1 MPKFDATINGISLA
15 SYGVEPN
22 MATVPQ
28 PDAKTYQAEIPGR
41 DGLLDYTD
49 AYGVV
54 RYENRT
60 VTVEAYEIGDITA
73 RMEHRRAICSDM
85 HGKTCTLALTTL
97 PGYTF
102 TGRCSVEYDEDGS
115 ETAYKL
121 SFDCQPYMSAGERT
135 FYANCAGGVD
145 LVFMSGDKPVKPR
158 IEVPRRSIIVFNG
171 QQYEVEAGTWTFDGI
186 LFKRGRN
193 EVYINTYTEPGTTTW
208 GDLES
213 MTWEQIG
220 WHHKTA
226 DASGA
231 LVNVTDALQARPNK
245 LGVDGKAVQVVTTG
259 KNLCPVKSGTSYGV
273 TATVNA
279 DGSMTLNG
287 TATMSGY
294 ITLDGG
300 FYKDKV
306 PIAGSLLQVGKKYCV
321 SGGIASNVDVVFVTY
336 SETGYVTSIFNS
348 GTVPANDLYYG
359 MFLYIYTGV
368 EFTNTV
374 IYPQIEQAEVATA
387 WEPYTGGKP
396 SPNPEYPQ
404 EVDVVDSPV
413 SVQVVGKNLL
423 RYPYNG
429 LPRQEAGLSVTANAD
444 GSVTVIGTPTR
455 LVGIYLPGLWSA
467 GATLKPGT
475 YTFSAK
481 GKESNTRLYVSTKPI
496 GAADGAATVIAN
508 TLLDAVTFTISE
520 EVAYTAQMNVDPGS
534 AVNFTFY
541 PQIEV
546 GATATP
552 YEPYTSTQQTIT
564 LPPNHNYLASL
575 PDGTRDELVLRS
587 DGVAVLTKRV
597 GKRVFNGTI
606 GEELQ
611 SINSAGIANVWI
623 KNLGE
628 ISSNTDSAASR
639 CSALALQTTGIAATT
654 TEGYALATVGEIY
667 LRLKTSRVGSTL
679 GEIKAWLSN
688 NPIVVFFKPSVAIVR
703 YSADNGT
710 TWSTTDPNA
719 GNSAIQLHK
728 GTNNV
733 WCTDALSPNVTL
745 NYDTQE
751 RTRKQRISELYWLGN
766 EPKKRLTWGQL
777 ATHTWKEIGSKS
789 IQEWYFSG
797 TAEVVE
803 NAYINYEIGEL

>member
-54 RYENRT
+54 RYENRK
-60 VTVEAYEIGDITA
+60 VTIEAYEIGDITA

-193 EVYINTYTEPGTTTW
+193 EVYINTYTDPGTTTW

-220 WHHKTA
+220 WHHRQS

-245 LGVDGKAVQVVTTG
+245 LVVDGKAVQGVTTG
-259 KNLCPVKSGTSYGV
+259 KNLLAVRLPSKYNAGITYIKNSDGSITLSGTATSDVYFRIDQADGSGSNLANYSGTYTLSGGGTEISIRLV
-273 TATVNA
+273 RASDMANIINVRSATPITKTFTEVNCFFAIAVLNGTTVNA
-279 DGSMTLNG
+279 
-287 TATMSGY
+287 
-294 ITLDGG
+294 
-300 FYKDKV
+300 
-306 PIAGSLLQVGKKYCV
+306 
-321 SGGIASNVDVVFVTY
+321 TY
-336 SETGYVTSIFNS
+336 
-348 GTVPANDLYYG
+348 
-359 MFLYIYTGV
+359 
-368 EFTNTV
+368 
-374 IYPQIEQAEVATA
+374 YPQLELGSIATSY
-387 WEPYTGGKP
+387 EPYTGGKP

-404 EVDVVDSPV
+404 DVDVVDSPV
-413 SVQVVGKNLL
+413 SVQATGKNLL

-429 LPRQEAGLSVTANAD
+429 LPKQEAGLSVTANAD
-444 GSVTVIGTPTR
+444 GSVTVIGTATR

-481 GKESNTRLYVSTKPI
+481 GKVSNAPIYVSTKPI
-496 GAADGAATVIAN
+496 GAANSAATVIAN

-520 EVAYTAQMNVDPGS
+520 EVAYTAQLNVAPGS
-534 AVNFTFY
+534 AVDFTFY

-546 GATATP
+546 GTTATT
-552 YEPYTSTQQTIT
+552 YEPYNGQTISIT
-564 LPPNHNYLASL
+564 LPSDHNYLASL

-587 DGVAVLTKRV
+587 DGVAVLVERV
-597 GKRVFNGTI
+597 GKRVFNGSEAWSLLSGVAYGFRLCDTTLSGDYRQLICDRYTVREFAATSETQGVTASPQHAPNLFCFRDTTI
-606 GEELQ
+606 AQTVEAWKAKL
-611 SINSAGIANVWI
+611 
-623 KNLGE
+623 
-628 ISSNTDSAASR
+628 AASNVMVY
-639 CSALALQTTGIAATT
+639 
-654 TEGYALATVGEIY
+654 YALATA
-667 LRLKTSRVGSTL
+667 T
-679 GEIKAWLSN
+679 
-688 NPIVVFFKPSVAIVR
+688 VR

-710 TWSTTDPNA
+710 TWSTIDPAA
-719 GNSAIQLHK
+719 GNSAIQLYK

-751 RTRKQRISELYWLGN
+751 RTRKQRVSDLYWRN
-766 EPKKRLTWGQL
+766 NQPQRRLTWGQL
-777 ATHTWKEIGSKS
+777 ATHTWGEIGSKS
-789 IQEWYFSG
+789 VQEWYYSG
-797 TAEVVE
+797 TAYVVE
-803 NAYINYEIGEL
+803 NAYINYEIGDL

>member
-54 RYENRT
+54 RYENRK
-60 VTVEAYEIGDITA
+60 VTIEAYEIGDITA

-193 EVYINTYTEPGTTTW
+193 EVYINTYTDPGTTTW

-220 WHHKTA
+220 WHHRQS

-245 LGVDGKAVQVVTTG
+245 LVVDGKAVQGVTTG
-259 KNLCPVKSGTSYGV
+259 KNLLAVRLPSKYNAGITYIKNSDGSITLSGTATSDVYFRIDQADGSGSNLANYSGTYTLSGGGTEISIRLV
-273 TATVNA
+273 RASDMANIINVRSATPITKTFTEVNCFFAIAVLNGTTVNA
-279 DGSMTLNG
+279 
-287 TATMSGY
+287 
-294 ITLDGG
+294 
-300 FYKDKV
+300 
-306 PIAGSLLQVGKKYCV
+306 
-321 SGGIASNVDVVFVTY
+321 TY
-336 SETGYVTSIFNS
+336 
-348 GTVPANDLYYG
+348 
-359 MFLYIYTGV
+359 
-368 EFTNTV
+368 
-374 IYPQIEQAEVATA
+374 YPQLELGSIATSY
-387 WEPYTGGKP
+387 EPYTGGKP
-396 SPNPEYPQ
+396 SHNPEYPQ
-404 EVDVVDSPV
+404 DVDVVDSPV
-413 SVQVVGKNLL
+413 SVQATGKNLL

-429 LPRQEAGLSVTANAD
+429 LPKQEAGLSVTANAD
-444 GSVTVIGTPTR
+444 GSVTVIGTATR

-481 GKESNTRLYVSTKPI
+481 GKVSNAPIYVSTKPI
-496 GAADGAATVIAN
+496 GAANSAATVIAN

-520 EVAYTAQMNVDPGS
+520 EVAYTAQLNVAPGS
-534 AVNFTFY
+534 AVDFTFY

-546 GATATP
+546 GTTATT
-552 YEPYTSTQQTIT
+552 YEPYNGQTISIT
-564 LPPNHNYLASL
+564 LPSDHNYLASL

-587 DGVAVLTKRV
+587 DGVAVLVERV
-597 GKRVFNGTI
+597 GKRVFNGSEAWSLLSGVAYGFRLRDTTLSGDYRQLICDRYTVREFAATSETQGVTASPQHAPNLFCFRDTTI
-606 GEELQ
+606 AQTVEAWKAKL
-611 SINSAGIANVWI
+611 
-623 KNLGE
+623 
-628 ISSNTDSAASR
+628 AASNVMVY
-639 CSALALQTTGIAATT
+639 
-654 TEGYALATVGEIY
+654 YALATA
-667 LRLKTSRVGSTL
+667 T
-679 GEIKAWLSN
+679 
-688 NPIVVFFKPSVAIVR
+688 VR

-710 TWSTTDPNA
+710 TWSTIDPAA
-719 GNSAIQLHK
+719 GNSAIQLYK

-751 RTRKQRISELYWLGN
+751 RTRKQRVSDLYWRN
-766 EPKKRLTWGQL
+766 NQPQRRLTWGQL
-777 ATHTWKEIGSKS
+777 ATHTWGEIGSKS
-789 IQEWYFSG
+789 VQEWYYSG
-797 TAEVVE
+797 TAYVVE
-803 NAYINYEIGEL
+803 NAYINYEIGDL

>member
-73 RMEHRRAICSDM
+73 RMEHRRAVCSDM

-220 WHHKTA
+220 WHHRQS

-245 LGVDGKAVQVVTTG
+245 LVVDGKAVQGVTTG

-321 SGGIASNVDVVFVTY
+321 SGSIASNVDVVFVTY

-413 SVQVVGKNLL
+413 SVQATGKNLFCTPTNL
-423 RYPYNG
+423 GTLYG
-429 LPRQEAGLSVTANAD
+429 ATATANID
-444 GSVTVIGTPTR
+444 SSITISGTPTKNVFFR
-455 LVGIYLPGLWSA
+455 ADVSIP
-467 GATLKPGT
+467 PGT
-475 YTFSAK
+475 YTISNNAPLPK
-481 GKESNTRLYVSTKPI
+481 GLYLRLRDANLRIIADLGSTGVTTVTTTRE
-496 GAADGAATVIAN
+496 
-508 TLLDAVTFTISE
+508 AVTSE
-520 EVAYTAQMNVDPGS
+520 LTVSYLFEGGNVT
-534 AVNFTFY
+534 VY
-541 PQIEV
+541 PQLEL
-546 GATATP
+546 GSTATA
-552 YEPYTSTQQTIT
+552 YEPYTSNQQTIA
-564 LPPNHNYLASL
+564 LPSDHNYLASL

-587 DGVAVLTKRV
+587 DGVAVLVERV
-597 GKRVFNGTI
+597 GKRVFNGSEAWSLLSGVAYGFRLRDTTLSGDYRQLICDRYTVREFAATSETQGVTASPSFAPNLFCFRDTTI
-606 GEELQ
+606 DQTVEAWKAKL
-611 SINSAGIANVWI
+611 
-623 KNLGE
+623 
-628 ISSNTDSAASR
+628 AASNVMVY
-639 CSALALQTTGIAATT
+639 
-654 TEGYALATVGEIY
+654 YALATA
-667 LRLKTSRVGSTL
+667 T
-679 GEIKAWLSN
+679 
-688 NPIVVFFKPSVAIVR
+688 VR

-710 TWSTTDPNA
+710 TWSTIDPAA
-719 GNSAIQLHK
+719 GNSAIQLYK

-751 RTRKQRISELYWLGN
+751 RTRKRRISELYWLGN

>member
-28 PDAKTYQAEIPGR
+28 PEAKTYQAEIPGR

-85 HGKTCTLALTTL
+85 HGKTCTLSLTTL

-102 TGRCSVEYDEDGS
+102 TGRCSVEYDEDGA
-115 ETAYKL
+115 ETAYEL
-121 SFDCQPYMSAGERT
+121 SFDCEPYMSAGERT
-135 FYANCAGGVD
+135 FYANCAGGAD
-145 LVFMSGDKPVKPR
+145 LIFMSGDKPVKPR

-220 WHHKTA
+220 WHHRQS

-245 LGVDGKAVQVVTTG
+245 LVVDGKAVQAVTTG
-259 KNLCPVKSGTSYGV
+259 KNLCPVKSGAIYGV

-287 TATMSGY
+287 TATDSGY
-294 ITLDGG
+294 IILDGG
-300 FYKDKV
+300 FYKNKV

-321 SGGIASNVDVVFVTY
+321 SGGIASNVDVVLATY
-336 SETGYVTSIFNS
+336 PETGYGTQILNS
-348 GTVPANDLYYG
+348 GTVPADDLYYG

-404 EVDVVDSPV
+404 DVDVVDSPV
-413 SVQVVGKNLL
+413 SVQATGKNLSG
-423 RYPYNG
+423 YPYETFTAPAIKTIYGVTFEAKDDGTIVANG
-429 LPRQEAGLSVTANAD
+429 TATANAYVYLKWD
-444 GSVTVIGTPTR
+444 KTVASVKGLDVNISGCPQGVSGTSYLLRAQGSKDNKVFDMVADDYGT
-455 LVGIYLPGLWSA
+455 
-467 GATLKPGT
+467 GATISGANFIRTFIRILTGT
-475 YTFSAK
+475 
-481 GKESNTRLYVSTKPI
+481 
-496 GAADGAATVIAN
+496 TVNNI
-508 TLLDAVTFTISE
+508 VFK
-520 EVAYTAQMNVDPGS
+520 
-534 AVNFTFY
+534 
-541 PQIEV
+541 PQIEI
-546 GATATP
+546 GSAATS
-552 YEPYTSTQQTIT
+552 YEPYTSNQQTIT
-564 LPPNHNYLASL
+564 LPPDHNYLASL

-587 DGVAVLTKRV
+587 DGVAVLTERV
-597 GKRVFNGTI
+597 GKRVFNGSEAWNLLSGVSYGFRLRDTTLSADYRQLICDRYTVREFAATSETQGVTASPSSAPNLFYFRDTTI
-606 GEELQ
+606 DQTVEAWKAKL
-611 SINSAGIANVWI
+611 
-623 KNLGE
+623 
-628 ISSNTDSAASR
+628 AASNV
-639 CSALALQTTGIAATT
+639 TVY
-654 TEGYALATVGEIY
+654 YALATA
-667 LRLKTSRVGSTL
+667 T
-679 GEIKAWLSN
+679 
-688 NPIVVFFKPSVAIVR
+688 VR

-710 TWSTTDPNA
+710 TWSTTDHAA
-719 GNSAIQLHK
+719 GQSAIKLQK

-733 WCTDALSPNVTL
+733 WCTDRLSPTITL

-751 RTRKQRISELYWLGN
+751 RTRKRRVSELYWRKN
-766 EPKKRLTWGQL
+766 QPQRRLTWGQL
-777 ATHTWKEIGSKS
+777 ATHTWGEIGSKS
-789 IQEWYFSG
+789 VQEWYYSG
-797 TAEVVE
+797 TADVVE
-803 NAYINYEIGEL
+803 NAYINYEIGDL

>member
-28 PDAKTYQAEIPGR
+28 PEAKTYQAEIPGR

-85 HGKTCTLALTTL
+85 HGKTCTLELTTL
-97 PGYTF
+97 PGYAF

-186 LFKRGRN
+186 VFKRGRN

-220 WHHKTA
+220 WHHRQS

-245 LGVDGKAVQVVTTG
+245 LVVDGKAVQDGTPTPDA
-259 KNLCPVKSGTSYGV
+259 PVE
-273 TATVNA
+273 
-279 DGSMTLNG
+279 
-287 TATMSGY
+287 
-294 ITLDGG
+294 I
-300 FYKDKV
+300 
-306 PIAGSLLQVGKKYCV
+306 
-321 SGGIASNVDVVFVTY
+321 
-336 SETGYVTSIFNS
+336 
-348 GTVPANDLYYG
+348 
-359 MFLYIYTGV
+359 
-368 EFTNTV
+368 
-374 IYPQIEQAEVATA
+374 
-387 WEPYTGGKP
+387 
-396 SPNPEYPQ
+396 
-404 EVDVVDSPV
+404 DVVDSPV
-413 SVQVVGKNLL
+413 SVQATGKNLV
-423 RYPYNG
+423 RYPYDG
-429 LPRQEAGLSVTANAD
+429 LPKQQAGLSVTANAD
-444 GSVTVIGTPTR
+444 GSVTVIGTATA
-455 LVGIYLPGLWSA
+455 LVGIYLPGIWSA

-481 GKESNTRLYVSTKPI
+481 GKASNIRLYVSTRPI
-496 GAADGAATVIAN
+496 GATGGGTVIAT

-520 EVAYTAQMNVDPGS
+520 EVAYTAQLNVDNGS
-534 AVNFTFY
+534 TVDFTFY

-546 GATATP
+546 GTTATT
-552 YEPYTSTQQTIT
+552 YEPYNGQTISIT
-564 LPPNHNYLASL
+564 LPSDHNYLASL

-587 DGVAVLTKRV
+587 DGVAVLVERV
-597 GKRVFNGTI
+597 GKRVFNGSEAWRHISNRAYYPFRLFDPTLGANYPQLACDRYTVRELKATNETQGTTASVIDSPHDFYFRDTTI
-606 GEELQ
+606 DQTVEAWKAKL
-611 SINSAGIANVWI
+611 
-623 KNLGE
+623 
-628 ISSNTDSAASR
+628 AASNVMVY
-639 CSALALQTTGIAATT
+639 
-654 TEGYALATVGEIY
+654 YALATA
-667 LRLKTSRVGSTL
+667 T
-679 GEIKAWLSN
+679 
-688 NPIVVFFKPSVAIVR
+688 VR

-710 TWSTTDPNA
+710 TWSTTDPAA
-719 GNSAIQLHK
+719 GNSAIQLYK

-751 RTRKQRISELYWLGN
+751 RTRKQRISDLYWSN
-766 EPKKRLTWGQL
+766 NQPQRRLTWGQL
-777 ATHTWKEIGSKS
+777 ATNTWGEIGSKS
-789 IQEWYFSG
+789 VQEWYYSG
-797 TAEVVE
+797 TAYVVE
-803 NAYINYEIGEL
+803 NAYINYEIGDL

>member
-28 PDAKTYQAEIPGR
+28 PEAKTYQAEIPGR

-102 TGRCSVEYDEDGS
+102 TGRCSVDYDEDGA

-186 LFKRGRN
+186 VFKRGRN

-220 WHHKTA
+220 WHHRQS

-245 LGVDGKAVQVVTTG
+245 LVVDGKAVQGVTTG
-259 KNLCPVKSGTSYGV
+259 KNLCPVKSGTNYGV

-287 TATMSGY
+287 TATKSGY

-300 FYKDKV
+300 FYNDKV
-306 PIAGSLLQVGKKYCV
+306 PIAGSLVQVGKKYCV
-321 SGGIASNVDVVFVTY
+321 SGSIASNVDVVFVTY

-359 MFLYIYTGV
+359 MFLYIYTGAS
-368 EFTNTV
+368 FTNTV
-374 IYPQIEQAEVATA
+374 IYPQVEQAEVATA

-413 SVQVVGKNLL
+413 SVQVTGKNLFCTPTNL
-423 RYPYNG
+423 GTLYG
-429 LPRQEAGLSVTANAD
+429 ATATANID
-444 GSVTVIGTPTR
+444 SSITISGTPTKNVFFR
-455 LVGIYLPGLWSA
+455 ADNASIQ
-467 GATLKPGT
+467 PGT
-475 YTFSAK
+475 YTI
-481 GKESNTRLYVSTKPI
+481 SNNAPLPKALYLRLRDANLRIIADLGSTGATTVTTTRE
-496 GAADGAATVIAN
+496 
-508 TLLDAVTFTISE
+508 AVTSELTVSYLFDGGNVTI
-520 EVAYTAQMNVDPGS
+520 
-534 AVNFTFY
+534 Y
-541 PQIEV
+541 PQLEL
-546 GATATP
+546 GSTATA
-552 YEPYTSTQQTIT
+552 YEPYTSNQQTIA
-564 LPPNHNYLASL
+564 LPSDHNYLASL

-587 DGVAVLTKRV
+587 DGVAVLVERV
-597 GKRVFNGTI
+597 GKRVFNGSEEWLLLSGVAYWFRLRDTTLSGDYRQLICDRYTVREFAATSETQGVTADPQKAPNLFCFRDTTI
-606 GEELQ
+606 DQTVEAWKAKL
-611 SINSAGIANVWI
+611 
-623 KNLGE
+623 
-628 ISSNTDSAASR
+628 AASNV
-639 CSALALQTTGIAATT
+639 TVY
-654 TEGYALATVGEIY
+654 YALATA
-667 LRLKTSRVGSTL
+667 T
-679 GEIKAWLSN
+679 
-688 NPIVVFFKPSVAIVR
+688 VR

-710 TWSTTDPNA
+710 TWSTTDPAA
-719 GNSAIQLHK
+719 GNSAIQLYK
-728 GTNNV
+728 GTNNI

-751 RTRKQRISELYWLGN
+751 RTRKRRVSELYWRKN
-766 EPKKRLTWGQL
+766 QPQRRLTWGQL
-777 ATHTWKEIGSKS
+777 ATHTWGEIGSKS
-789 IQEWYFSG
+789 VQEWYYSG
-797 TAEVVE
+797 TAYVVE
-803 NAYINYEIGEL
+803 NAYINYEIGDL

>member
-1 MPKFDATINGISLA
+1 VPKFDATINGISLA

-28 PDAKTYQAEIPGR
+28 PEAKTYQAEIPGR

-97 PGYTF
+97 PGYAF

-220 WHHKTA
+220 WHHRQS

-245 LGVDGKAVQVVTTG
+245 LVVDGKAVQGVTTG

-287 TATMSGY
+287 TATRSGY

-300 FYKDKV
+300 FYNDKV

-413 SVQVVGKNLL
+413 SVQATGKNLFCTPTDL
-423 RYPYNG
+423 GTLYG
-429 LPRQEAGLSVTANAD
+429 ATATANID
-444 GSVTVIGTPTR
+444 SSITISGTPTR
-455 LVGIYLPGLWSA
+455 NVFFRAANASIP
-467 GATLKPGT
+467 PGT
-475 YTFSAK
+475 YTISNNAPLPK
-481 GKESNTRLYVSTKPI
+481 GLYLRLRDADLRIIAELGSTGVTTVTTTRE
-496 GAADGAATVIAN
+496 
-508 TLLDAVTFTISE
+508 AVTSELTVSYLFDGGNVTI
-520 EVAYTAQMNVDPGS
+520 
-534 AVNFTFY
+534 Y
-541 PQIEV
+541 PQLEL
-546 GATATP
+546 GSTATA
-552 YEPYTSTQQTIT
+552 YEPYTSNQQTIA
-564 LPPNHNYLASL
+564 LPPDHNYLASL

-587 DGVAVLTKRV
+587 DGVAVLTERV
-597 GKRVFNGTI
+597 GKRVFNGSEAWSLLSGVSYGFRLRDTTLSGDYRQLICDRYTVREFAATSETQGVTASPSSAPNLFCFRDTTI
-606 GEELQ
+606 DQTVDAWKAKL
-611 SINSAGIANVWI
+611 
-623 KNLGE
+623 
-628 ISSNTDSAASR
+628 AASNV
-639 CSALALQTTGIAATT
+639 TVY
-654 TEGYALATVGEIY
+654 YALATA
-667 LRLKTSRVGSTL
+667 T
-679 GEIKAWLSN
+679 
-688 NPIVVFFKPSVAIVR
+688 VR

-710 TWSTTDPNA
+710 TWSTIDPAA
-719 GNSAIQLHK
+719 GNSAIQLYK
-728 GTNNV
+728 GTNNI

-751 RTRKQRISELYWLGN
+751 RTRKQRISELYWRN
-766 EPKKRLTWGQL
+766 NQPQRRLTWGQL
-777 ATHTWKEIGSKS
+777 ATHTWGEIGSKS
-789 IQEWYFSG
+789 VQEWYYSG
-797 TAEVVE
+797 TAYVVE
-803 NAYINYEIGEL
+803 NAYINYEIGDL

>member
-28 PDAKTYQAEIPGR
+28 PEAKTYQAEIPGR

-85 HGKTCTLALTTL
+85 HGKTCTLSLTTL

-102 TGRCSVEYDEDGS
+102 TGRCSVEYDEDGA

-186 LFKRGRN
+186 VFKRGRN

-220 WHHKTA
+220 WHHRQS

-245 LGVDGKAVQVVTTG
+245 LVVDGKAVQAVTTC
-259 KNLCPVKSGTSYGV
+259 KNLCPVKSGAIYGV
-273 TATVNA
+273 TATANA
-279 DGSMTLNG
+279 DGSITLNG
-287 TATMSGY
+287 TATDSGY
-294 ITLDGG
+294 IILDGG
-300 FYKDKV
+300 FYKNKV

-321 SGGIASNVDVVFVTY
+321 SGSIASNVDVVLATY
-336 SETGYVTSIFNS
+336 PETGYGTQILNS
-348 GTVPANDLYYG
+348 GTVPADDLYYG
-359 MFLYIYTGV
+359 MFLYIYAGV

-404 EVDVVDSPV
+404 DVDVVDSPV
-413 SVQVVGKNLL
+413 SVQAVGKNLL
-423 RYPYNG
+423 RYPYDG
-429 LPRQEAGLSVTANAD
+429 LPKQQNGLSVTANAD
-444 GSVTVIGTPTR
+444 GSVTVIGTATA
-455 LVGIYLPGLWSA
+455 LVGIYLPGFWSA

-475 YTFSAK
+475 YTISAK
-481 GKESNTRLYVSTKPI
+481 GKASNIRLYVYAKPI
-496 GAADGAATVIAN
+496 GATGDRIIPVN
-508 TLLDAVTFTISE
+508 TLLDAATFTISE
-520 EVAYTAQMNVDPGS
+520 EVAYTAQLNVENGS
-534 AVNFTFY
+534 TVDFTFY

-546 GATATP
+546 GTTATT

-564 LPPNHNYLASL
+564 LPPDHNYLASL
-575 PDGTRDELVLRS
+575 PDGTRDELVLRA
-587 DGVAVLTKRV
+587 DGVAVLTERV
-597 GKRVFNGTI
+597 GKRVFNGSEAWLLLSGVSYGFRLRDTTLSADYHQLICDRYTVREFAATSETQGVTASPSSAPNLFCFRDTTI
-606 GEELQ
+606 DQTVEAWKAKL
-611 SINSAGIANVWI
+611 
-623 KNLGE
+623 
-628 ISSNTDSAASR
+628 AASNV
-639 CSALALQTTGIAATT
+639 TVY
-654 TEGYALATVGEIY
+654 YALATA
-667 LRLKTSRVGSTL
+667 T
-679 GEIKAWLSN
+679 
-688 NPIVVFFKPSVAIVR
+688 VR

-710 TWSTTDPNA
+710 TWSTTDPAA
-719 GNSAIQLHK
+719 GQSAIKLQK

-733 WCTDALSPNVTL
+733 WCTDRLSPTITL

-751 RTRKQRISELYWLGN
+751 RTRKRRVSELYWRN
-766 EPKKRLTWGQL
+766 NQPQRRLTWGQL
-777 ATHTWKEIGSKS
+777 ATHTWGEIGSKS
-789 IQEWYFSG
+789 VQEWYYSG

-803 NAYINYEIGEL
+803 NAYINYEIGDL

>member
-28 PDAKTYQAEIPGR
+28 PEAKTYQAEIPGR

-97 PGYTF
+97 PGYAF

-220 WHHKTA
+220 WHHRQS

-245 LGVDGKAVQVVTTG
+245 LVVDGKAVQGVTTG

-287 TATMSGY
+287 TATRSGY

-300 FYKDKV
+300 FYNDKV

-413 SVQVVGKNLL
+413 SVQATGKNLFCTPTDL
-423 RYPYNG
+423 GTLYG
-429 LPRQEAGLSVTANAD
+429 ATATANID
-444 GSVTVIGTPTR
+444 SSITISGTPTR
-455 LVGIYLPGLWSA
+455 NVFFRAANASIP
-467 GATLKPGT
+467 PGT
-475 YTFSAK
+475 YTISNNAPLPK
-481 GKESNTRLYVSTKPI
+481 GLYLRLRDADLRIIAELGSTGVTTVTTTRE
-496 GAADGAATVIAN
+496 
-508 TLLDAVTFTISE
+508 AVTSELTVSYLFDGGNVTI
-520 EVAYTAQMNVDPGS
+520 
-534 AVNFTFY
+534 Y
-541 PQIEV
+541 PQLEL
-546 GATATP
+546 GSTATA
-552 YEPYTSTQQTIT
+552 YEPYTSNQQTIA
-564 LPPNHNYLASL
+564 LPPDHNYLASL

-587 DGVAVLTKRV
+587 DGVAVLTERV
-597 GKRVFNGTI
+597 GKRVFNGSEAWSLLSGVSYGFRLRDTTLSGDYRQLICDRYTVREFAATSETQGVTASPSSAPNLFCFRDTTI
-606 GEELQ
+606 DQTVDAWKAKL
-611 SINSAGIANVWI
+611 
-623 KNLGE
+623 
-628 ISSNTDSAASR
+628 AASNV
-639 CSALALQTTGIAATT
+639 TVY
-654 TEGYALATVGEIY
+654 YALATA
-667 LRLKTSRVGSTL
+667 T
-679 GEIKAWLSN
+679 
-688 NPIVVFFKPSVAIVR
+688 VR

-710 TWSTTDPNA
+710 TWSTIDPAA
-719 GNSAIQLHK
+719 GNSAIQLYK
-728 GTNNV
+728 GTNNI

-751 RTRKQRISELYWLGN
+751 RTRKQRISELYWRN
-766 EPKKRLTWGQL
+766 NQPQRRLTWGQL
-777 ATHTWKEIGSKS
+777 ATHTWGEIGSKS
-789 IQEWYFSG
+789 VQEWYYSG
-797 TAEVVE
+797 TAYVVE
-803 NAYINYEIGEL
+803 NAYINYEIGDL

>member
-54 RYENRT
+54 RYENRK
-60 VTVEAYEIGDITA
+60 VTIEAYEIGDITA
-73 RMEHRRAICSDM
+73 RMEHRRAVCSDM

-102 TGRCSVEYDEDGS
+102 TGRCSVEYDEDGA

-220 WHHKTA
+220 WHHRQS

-245 LGVDGKAVQVVTTG
+245 LVVDGKAVQGVTTG
-259 KNLCPVKSGTSYGV
+259 KNLCPVKSGTNYGV

-287 TATMSGY
+287 TATKSGY

-300 FYKDKV
+300 FYNDKV
-306 PIAGSLLQVGKKYCV
+306 PIAGSLVQVGKKYCV
-321 SGGIASNVDVVFVTY
+321 SGGIASKVDVIFVTY
-336 SETGYVTSIFNS
+336 SQTGYVTTIVG
-348 GTVPANDLYYG
+348 GTVPATALYYG

-404 EVDVVDSPV
+404 DVDVVDSPV
-413 SVQVVGKNLL
+413 SVQATGKNLV
-423 RYPYNG
+423 RYPYDG
-429 LPRQEAGLSVTANAD
+429 LPKQQAGLSVTANAD
-444 GSVTVIGTPTR
+444 GSVTVIGTATA
-455 LVGIYLPGLWSA
+455 LVGIYLPGIWRA

-481 GKESNTRLYVSTKPI
+481 GKASNTQLYVSTKPI
-496 GAADGAATVIAN
+496 GATGGGTVIAT
-508 TLLDAVTFTISE
+508 TLLDDVTFTISE
-520 EVAYTAQMNVDPGS
+520 EVAYTAQLNVNNGS
-534 AVNFTFY
+534 TVDFTFY

-546 GATATP
+546 GTTATT
-552 YEPYTSTQQTIT
+552 YEPYNGQTISIT
-564 LPPNHNYLASL
+564 LPSDHNYLASL

-587 DGVAVLTKRV
+587 DGVAVLVERV
-597 GKRVFNGTI
+597 GKRVFNGSEAWSLLSGVAYGFRLRDTTLSGDYRQLICDRYTVREFAATSETQGVTASPSSAPNLFCFRDTTI
-606 GEELQ
+606 DQTVEAWKAKL
-611 SINSAGIANVWI
+611 
-623 KNLGE
+623 
-628 ISSNTDSAASR
+628 AASNVMVY
-639 CSALALQTTGIAATT
+639 
-654 TEGYALATVGEIY
+654 YALATA
-667 LRLKTSRVGSTL
+667 T
-679 GEIKAWLSN
+679 
-688 NPIVVFFKPSVAIVR
+688 VR

-710 TWSTTDPNA
+710 TWSTIDPAA
-719 GNSAIQLHK
+719 GNSAIQLYK
-728 GTNNV
+728 GTNNI

-751 RTRKQRISELYWLGN
+751 RTRKRRISELYWLGN

>member
-28 PDAKTYQAEIPGR
+28 PEAKTYQAEIPGR

-85 HGKTCTLALTTL
+85 HGKTCTLSLTTL

-102 TGRCSVEYDEDGS
+102 TGRCSVEYDEDGA

-193 EVYINTYTEPGTTTW
+193 DVYINTYTEPGTTTW

-220 WHHKTA
+220 WHHRQS

-245 LGVDGKAVQVVTTG
+245 LVVDGKAVQAVTTG
-259 KNLCPVKSGTSYGV
+259 KNLFCTPTNLGTLYGATATANIDSSITISGTPTKNVFFRADVSIPPGTYTISNNAPLPKGLYLRLRDADERIIAELGSTGV
-273 TATVNA
+273 TTVTTTREA
-279 DGSMTLNG
+279 VISELTVSYLF
-287 TATMSGY
+287 A
-294 ITLDGG
+294 GG
-300 FYKDKV
+300 
-306 PIAGSLLQVGKKYCV
+306 
-321 SGGIASNVDVVFVTY
+321 NVT
-336 SETGYVTSIFNS
+336 
-348 GTVPANDLYYG
+348 
-359 MFLYIYTGV
+359 
-368 EFTNTV
+368 
-374 IYPQIEQAEVATA
+374 IYPQLELGSIATSY
-387 WEPYTGGKP
+387 EPYTGCEP
-396 SPNPEYPQ
+396 SPSPDYPQ

-413 SVQVVGKNLL
+413 SVQATGKNLNKL
-423 RYPYNG
+423 PYESTNNVSNG
-429 LPRQEAGLSVTANAD
+429 ITWTLNNDGSVTANGTD
-444 GSVTVIGTPTR
+444 TNFINFYFHWSDSVP
-455 LVGIYLPGLWSA
+455 LPGARIVGSGCPA
-467 GATLKPGT
+467 GGSTNSYCIMLFNGVDTSQRVYDTGEGIAIPDGWESVRFFARIYNGT
-475 YTFSAK
+475 TVSNLTFK
-481 GKESNTRLYVSTKPI
+481 
-496 GAADGAATVIAN
+496 
-508 TLLDAVTFTISE
+508 
-520 EVAYTAQMNVDPGS
+520 
-534 AVNFTFY
+534 

-546 GATATP
+546 GTSPTP
-552 YEPYTSTQQTIT
+552 YEPYTSNQQTIT
-564 LPPNHNYLASL
+564 LPPDHNYLASL

-587 DGVAVLTKRV
+587 DGVAVLTERV
-597 GKRVFNGTI
+597 GKRVFNGSEAWSLLSGVSYGFRLRDTTLSGDYRQLICDRYTVREFAATSETQGVTADPQKEPNLFCFRDTTI
-606 GEELQ
+606 AQTVEAWKAKL
-611 SINSAGIANVWI
+611 
-623 KNLGE
+623 
-628 ISSNTDSAASR
+628 AASNVMVY
-639 CSALALQTTGIAATT
+639 
-654 TEGYALATVGEIY
+654 YALATA
-667 LRLKTSRVGSTL
+667 T
-679 GEIKAWLSN
+679 
-688 NPIVVFFKPSVAIVR
+688 VR

-710 TWSTTDPNA
+710 TWSTIDPAA
-719 GNSAIQLHK
+719 GNSAIQLYK

-751 RTRKQRISELYWLGN
+751 RTRKRRISELYWLGN

>member
-28 PDAKTYQAEIPGR
+28 PEAKTYQAEIPGR

-186 LFKRGRN
+186 VFKRGRN

-220 WHHKTA
+220 WHHRQS

-245 LGVDGKAVQVVTTG
+245 LVVDGKAVQGVTTG
-259 KNLCPVKSGTSYGV
+259 KNLCPVKSGTNYGV

-287 TATMSGY
+287 TATKSGY

-300 FYKDKV
+300 FYNDKV
-306 PIAGSLLQVGKKYCV
+306 PIAGSLVQVGKKYCV
-321 SGGIASNVDVVFVTY
+321 SGSIASN
-336 SETGYVTSIFNS
+336 
-348 GTVPANDLYYG
+348 
-359 MFLYIYTGV
+359 
-368 EFTNTV
+368 
-374 IYPQIEQAEVATA
+374 
-387 WEPYTGGKP
+387 
-396 SPNPEYPQ
+396 
-404 EVDVVDSPV
+404 VDVVDSPV
-413 SVQVVGKNLL
+413 SVQATGKNLL

-429 LPRQEAGLSVTANAD
+429 LPKQEAGLSVTANAD
-444 GSVTVIGTPTR
+444 GSVTVIGTATR
-455 LVGIYLPGLWSA
+455 LVGIYLPGLWRA
-467 GATLKPGT
+467 EATLKPGT

-481 GKESNTRLYVSTKPI
+481 GKVSNAPIYVSTKPI
-496 GAADGAATVIAN
+496 GAANSAATVIAN

-520 EVAYTAQMNVDPGS
+520 EVAYTAQLNVAPGS
-534 AVNFTFY
+534 AVDFTFY

-546 GATATP
+546 GTTATT
-552 YEPYTSTQQTIT
+552 YEPYNGQTISIT
-564 LPPNHNYLASL
+564 LPSDHNYLASL

-587 DGVAVLTKRV
+587 DGVAVLVERV
-597 GKRVFNGTI
+597 GKRVFNGSEAWSLLSGVSYGFRLRDTTLSGDYRQLICDRYTVREFAATSETQGVTASPSSAPNLFCFRDTTI
-606 GEELQ
+606 DQTIEAWKAKL
-611 SINSAGIANVWI
+611 
-623 KNLGE
+623 
-628 ISSNTDSAASR
+628 AASNVMVY
-639 CSALALQTTGIAATT
+639 
-654 TEGYALATVGEIY
+654 YALATA
-667 LRLKTSRVGSTL
+667 T
-679 GEIKAWLSN
+679 
-688 NPIVVFFKPSVAIVR
+688 VR
-703 YSADNGT
+703 YSANNGT
-710 TWSTTDPNA
+710 TWSTIDPAA
-719 GNSAIQLHK
+719 GNSAIQLYN

-751 RTRKQRISELYWLGN
+751 RTRKQRVSELYWRKN
-766 EPKKRLTWGQL
+766 QPQRRLTWGQL
-777 ATHTWKEIGSKS
+777 ATHTWGEIGSKS
-789 IQEWYFSG
+789 VQEWYYSG
-797 TAEVVE
+797 TAYVVE
-803 NAYINYEIGEL
+803 NAYINYEIGDL

>member
-220 WHHKTA
+220 WHHRQS

-245 LGVDGKAVQVVTTG
+245 LVVDGKAVQDGTPTPDA
-259 KNLCPVKSGTSYGV
+259 PVE
-273 TATVNA
+273 
-279 DGSMTLNG
+279 
-287 TATMSGY
+287 
-294 ITLDGG
+294 I
-300 FYKDKV
+300 
-306 PIAGSLLQVGKKYCV
+306 
-321 SGGIASNVDVVFVTY
+321 
-336 SETGYVTSIFNS
+336 
-348 GTVPANDLYYG
+348 
-359 MFLYIYTGV
+359 
-368 EFTNTV
+368 
-374 IYPQIEQAEVATA
+374 
-387 WEPYTGGKP
+387 
-396 SPNPEYPQ
+396 
-404 EVDVVDSPV
+404 DVVDSPV
-413 SVQVVGKNLL
+413 SVKATGKNLL

-481 GKESNTRLYVSTKPI
+481 GKASNARLYVSTKPI

-546 GATATP
+546 GATATT
-552 YEPYTSTQQTIT
+552 YEPYNGQTISIT
-564 LPPNHNYLASL
+564 LPSDHNYLASL

-587 DGVAVLTKRV
+587 DGVAVLVERV
-597 GKRVFNGTI
+597 GKRVFNGSEAWRHI
-606 GEELQ
+606 
-611 SINSAGIANVWI
+611 
-623 KNLGE
+623 
-628 ISSNTDSAASR
+628 SNTAYYPFRLLDPTLGANYQQLACDRYTVRALKGTNETQGTTASVIDSPHDFYFRDTTIAQTVEAWKAKLAASNV
-639 CSALALQTTGIAATT
+639 TVY
-654 TEGYALATVGEIY
+654 YALATA
-667 LRLKTSRVGSTL
+667 T
-679 GEIKAWLSN
+679 
-688 NPIVVFFKPSVAIVR
+688 VR
-703 YSADNGT
+703 YSSDNGT
-710 TWSTTDPNA
+710 TWSTIDPAA
-719 GNSAIQLHK
+719 GNSAIQLYK
-728 GTNNV
+728 GTNNI

-751 RTRKQRISELYWLGN
+751 RTRKRRISELYWLGN

>member
-28 PDAKTYQAEIPGR
+28 PEAKTYQAEIPGR

-193 EVYINTYTEPGTTTW
+193 DVYINTYTEPGTTTW

-220 WHHKTA
+220 WHHRQS

-245 LGVDGKAVQVVTTG
+245 LVVDGKAVQAVTTD
-259 KNLCPVKSGTSYGV
+259 KNLFCTPTNLG
-273 TATVNA
+273 
-279 DGSMTLNG
+279 
-287 TATMSGY
+287 
-294 ITLDGG
+294 TLDGATATANI
-300 FYKDKV
+300 D
-306 PIAGSLLQVGKKYCV
+306 S
-321 SGGIASNVDVVFVTY
+321 
-336 SETGYVTSIFNS
+336 SITIS
-348 GTVPANDLYYG
+348 GTPTKNVFFRATNASIPPGTYTISNNAPLPKGLYLRLRDADLRIIAELG
-359 MFLYIYTGV
+359 STGV
-368 EFTNTV
+368 TTV
-374 IYPQIEQAEVATA
+374 TTTREAVISELTVSYLFAGGNVTIYPQLELGSIATSY
-387 WEPYTGGKP
+387 EPYTGGKP

-413 SVQVVGKNLL
+413 VVRATGKNLL

-429 LPRQEAGLSVTANAD
+429 LPKQEAGLSVTANAD
-444 GSVTVIGTPTR
+444 GSVTVIGTATR

-481 GKESNTRLYVSTKPI
+481 GKVSNAPIYVSTKPI
-496 GAADGAATVIAN
+496 GAANSAATVVAN
-508 TLLDAVTFTISE
+508 TLLDDVTFTISE
-520 EVAYTAQMNVDPGS
+520 EVAYTAQLNVNNGS
-534 AVNFTFY
+534 TVDFTFY

-546 GATATP
+546 GTTATA
-552 YEPYTSTQQTIT
+552 YEPYTSNQQTIA
-564 LPPNHNYLASL
+564 LPSDHNYLASL

-587 DGVAVLTKRV
+587 DGVAVLTERV
-597 GKRVFNGTI
+597 GKRVFNGSEAWSLLSGVSYGFRLRDTTLSGDYRQLICDRYTVREFAATSETQGVTASPSFAPNLFCFRDTTI
-606 GEELQ
+606 DQTVEAWKAKL
-611 SINSAGIANVWI
+611 
-623 KNLGE
+623 
-628 ISSNTDSAASR
+628 AASNVMVY
-639 CSALALQTTGIAATT
+639 
-654 TEGYALATVGEIY
+654 YALATA
-667 LRLKTSRVGSTL
+667 T
-679 GEIKAWLSN
+679 
-688 NPIVVFFKPSVAIVR
+688 VR

-710 TWSTTDPNA
+710 TWSTIDPAA
-719 GNSAIQLHK
+719 GQSAIKLQK

-751 RTRKQRISELYWLGN
+751 RTRKQRISELYWRN
-766 EPKKRLTWGQL
+766 NQPQRRLTWGQL
-777 ATHTWKEIGSKS
+777 ATHTWGEIGSKS
-789 IQEWYFSG
+789 VQEWYYSG
-797 TAEVVE
+797 TAYVVE
-803 NAYINYEIGEL
+803 NAYINYEIGDL

>member
-73 RMEHRRAICSDM
+73 RMEHRRAVCSDM
-85 HGKTCTLALTTL
+85 HGKTCTLSLTTL

-102 TGRCSVEYDEDGS
+102 TGRCSVEYDEDGA

-245 LGVDGKAVQVVTTG
+245 LGVQGKSVQDGTPTPDA
-259 KNLCPVKSGTSYGV
+259 PV
-273 TATVNA
+273 
-279 DGSMTLNG
+279 
-287 TATMSGY
+287 
-294 ITLDGG
+294 
-300 FYKDKV
+300 
-306 PIAGSLLQVGKKYCV
+306 P
-321 SGGIASNVDVVFVTY
+321 
-336 SETGYVTSIFNS
+336 
-348 GTVPANDLYYG
+348 
-359 MFLYIYTGV
+359 
-368 EFTNTV
+368 
-374 IYPQIEQAEVATA
+374 
-387 WEPYTGGKP
+387 
-396 SPNPEYPQ
+396 
-404 EVDVVDSPV
+404 VDVVDSPV
-413 SVQVVGKNLL
+413 SVQATGKNLNKL
-423 RYPYNG
+423 PYEYTNNVSNG
-429 LPRQEAGLSVTANAD
+429 ITWTLNNDGSVTANGTATGTATNFINFYFHWSDSVPLHGARIVGSGCPAGGSTNSYCIMLFNGVDTSQRVYDTGEGVAIPD
-444 GSVTVIGTPTR
+444 GWESVRFFARIYNGTT
-455 LVGIYLPGLWSA
+455 A
-467 GATLKPGT
+467 
-475 YTFSAK
+475 
-481 GKESNTRLYVSTKPI
+481 SNL
-496 GAADGAATVIAN
+496 
-508 TLLDAVTFTISE
+508 
-520 EVAYTAQMNVDPGS
+520 
-534 AVNFTFY
+534 TFY

-546 GATATP
+546 GTTATT
-552 YEPYTSTQQTIT
+552 YEPYNGQTISIT
-564 LPPNHNYLASL
+564 LPPDHNYLASL

-587 DGVAVLTKRV
+587 DGVAVLTERV
-597 GKRVFNGTI
+597 GKRVFNGSEAWLLLSGASYGFRLRDTTLSGGYRQLICDRYTVREFAATSETQGATASPSSAPNLFCFRDTTI
-606 GEELQ
+606 DQTVEAWKAKL
-611 SINSAGIANVWI
+611 
-623 KNLGE
+623 
-628 ISSNTDSAASR
+628 AASNVMVY
-639 CSALALQTTGIAATT
+639 
-654 TEGYALATVGEIY
+654 YALATA
-667 LRLKTSRVGSTL
+667 T
-679 GEIKAWLSN
+679 
-688 NPIVVFFKPSVAIVR
+688 VR
-703 YSADNGT
+703 YSADNGA
-710 TWSTTDPNA
+710 TWSTTDHAA
-719 GNSAIQLHK
+719 GTSAIQLYK

-733 WCTDALSPNVTL
+733 WCTDALSPNVTI

-751 RTRKQRISELYWLGN
+751 RTRKQRVSDLYWRN
-766 EPKKRLTWGQL
+766 NQPQRRLTWGQL
-777 ATHTWKEIGSKS
+777 ATHTWAEIGSKS
-789 IQEWYFSG
+789 VQEWYYSG
-797 TAEVVE
+797 TAYVVE
-803 NAYINYEIGEL
+803 NAYINYEIGDL

>member
-28 PDAKTYQAEIPGR
+28 PEAKTYQAEIPGR

-186 LFKRGRN
+186 VFKRGRN

-220 WHHKTA
+220 WHHRQS

-245 LGVDGKAVQVVTTG
+245 LVVDGKAVQDGTPTPDA
-259 KNLCPVKSGTSYGV
+259 PVE
-273 TATVNA
+273 
-279 DGSMTLNG
+279 
-287 TATMSGY
+287 
-294 ITLDGG
+294 I
-300 FYKDKV
+300 
-306 PIAGSLLQVGKKYCV
+306 
-321 SGGIASNVDVVFVTY
+321 
-336 SETGYVTSIFNS
+336 
-348 GTVPANDLYYG
+348 
-359 MFLYIYTGV
+359 
-368 EFTNTV
+368 
-374 IYPQIEQAEVATA
+374 
-387 WEPYTGGKP
+387 
-396 SPNPEYPQ
+396 
-404 EVDVVDSPV
+404 DVVDSPV
-413 SVQVVGKNLL
+413 SVQATGKNLFCTPTNL
-423 RYPYNG
+423 GTLYG
-429 LPRQEAGLSVTANAD
+429 ATATANID
-444 GSVTVIGTPTR
+444 GSITISGTPTKNVFFR
-455 LVGIYLPGLWSA
+455 ADNASIP
-467 GATLKPGT
+467 PGT
-475 YTFSAK
+475 YTI
-481 GKESNTRLYVSTKPI
+481 SNNAPLPNGLYLRLRDADLHIIADLGST
-496 GAADGAATVIAN
+496 GVTTV
-508 TLLDAVTFTISE
+508 TTTSEAVISE
-520 EVAYTAQMNVDPGS
+520 LTVSYLFAGGNV
-534 AVNFTFY
+534 TIY
-541 PQIEV
+541 PQLEL
-546 GATATP
+546 GSTATA
-552 YEPYTSTQQTIT
+552 YEPYTSNQQTIA
-564 LPPNHNYLASL
+564 LPSDHNYLASL

-587 DGVAVLTKRV
+587 DGVAVLIERV
-597 GKRVFNGTI
+597 GKRVFNGSEAWRHI
-606 GEELQ
+606 
-611 SINSAGIANVWI
+611 
-623 KNLGE
+623 
-628 ISSNTDSAASR
+628 SNTAYYPFRLLDPTLGANYTQLACDRYTVRALKGTNETQGTTASVTDSPHDFYFRDTTIDQTVKAWKAKLAASNVMVY
-639 CSALALQTTGIAATT
+639 
-654 TEGYALATVGEIY
+654 YALATA
-667 LRLKTSRVGSTL
+667 T
-679 GEIKAWLSN
+679 
-688 NPIVVFFKPSVAIVR
+688 VR

-710 TWSTTDPNA
+710 TWSTIDPAA
-719 GNSAIQLHK
+719 GNSAIQLYK

-751 RTRKQRISELYWLGN
+751 RTRKRRISELYWRN
-766 EPKKRLTWGQL
+766 NPPQRRLTWGQL
-777 ATHTWKEIGSKS
+777 ATHTWGEIGSKPV
-789 IQEWYFSG
+789 QEWYYSG
-797 TAEVVE
+797 TAKVVE
-803 NAYINYEIGEL
+803 NAYINYEIGDL